1 MPPRGRAS
9 ASLRAMLDRLRWVFP
24 LVVALVLPLAGAVM
38 AAIRFGQGDREEAL
52 RIAAATLL
60 GAGLY
65 ALLFT

>member
-1 MPPRGRAS
+1 
-9 ASLRAMLDRLRWVFP
+9 MLDRLRWVFP